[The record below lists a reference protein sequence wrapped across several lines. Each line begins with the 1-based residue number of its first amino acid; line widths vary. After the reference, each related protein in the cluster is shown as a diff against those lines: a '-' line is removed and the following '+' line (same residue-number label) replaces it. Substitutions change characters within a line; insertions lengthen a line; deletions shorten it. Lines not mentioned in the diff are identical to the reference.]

1 MKFDTS
7 KIHPT
12 LIDLSN
18 SVSTSRRVIMTS
30 LGFVALLSI
39 ASPSQAADLIK
50 IGAVVSATG
59 PASFLG
65 DPQQKTLVMD
75 VQKINAAG
83 GVLGRKIELILYDDA
98 SDANKANAFTRRLVM
113 QDEVDVIIGSS
124 TTGATMAMLPQ
135 AESAKVPMISLAA
148 ASVIVEPVRPY
159 IFKMPHSDRM
169 AAQKVLGDMKQRKFT
184 QFALLSDTGGFGK
197 SGRNETLKIA
207 ETLGL
212 KVAEDQSY
220 GEKDTDITPQL
231 TKIKSSAAQ
240 AILVFGTGQ
249 APAIIARN
257 YQQLAMKQPL
267 YTTHGQASTEF
278 IRIAGKASEGI
289 RMPSPALLVA
299 QSLPDSDPQKTVSVL
314 YTKEFESQAKMD
326 VSTFGGYAHDALLML
341 VEAIK
346 RAGGTDKQKL
356 RDAIEATSGFV
367 GVSGIYKMST
377 TDHMG
382 LDVSAFRMVEI
393 QGGVFKE
400 VR

>member
-1 MKFDTS
+1 MQHFATKRSALRLFAIAGLAAWLPATS
-7 KIHPT
+7 W
-12 LIDLSN
+12 
-18 SVSTSRRVIMTS
+18 
-30 LGFVALLSI
+30 
-39 ASPSQAADLIK
+39 AAEPIK

-65 DPQQKTLVMD
+65 DPQQKTLTLY

-83 GVLGRKIELILYDDA
+83 GVLGRKLELVLYDDA
-98 SDANKANAFTRRLVM
+98 SDANKANAFARRLIM
-113 QDEVDVIIGSS
+113 QDEVDVILGAS

-135 AESAKVPMISLAA
+135 AEAAKVPMVSLAA
-148 ASVIVEPVRPY
+148 ASVIVEPVRSY
-159 IFKMPHSDRM
+159 VFKMPHSDRM
-169 AAQKVLGDMKQRKFT
+169 AAEKVLGEMKKRGFT

-197 SGRNETLKIA
+197 SGRTETLKLA
-207 ETLGL
+207 ETLAL
-212 KVAEDQSY
+212 KVAEDQTY

-231 TKIKSSAAQ
+231 TRIKSSPAQ

-299 QSLPDSDPQKTVSVL
+299 QALPDSDPQKKVSVS
-314 YTKEFESQAKMD
+314 YAKDFEAQAKMD
-326 VSTFGGYAHDALLML
+326 VSTFGGYAHDALLM
-341 VEAIK
+341 VVDAIQ

-356 RDAIEATSGFV
+356 RDAIEATNGFV
-367 GVSGIYKMST
+367 GVSGIYKMSAS
-377 TDHMG
+377 DHMG
-382 LDVSAFRMVEI
+382 LDVSAFRMVEV